1 MANSS
6 CDIRIPLFDKESSDF
21 CFEKS
26 REILSRPLQF
36 GSRTSFT
43 APTPPPSLE
52 YNDALPLSPRKDKK
66 SLSENLMDIE
76 NTLKALNLDFMHTYT
91 DVDKNDSDE
100 TILNDQFSSIVS
112 SLDDEISS
120 ATGSLK
126 SATVYNY
133 QNGKH
138 TTTTTFDF
146 NAATT
151 HLDKHL
157 QLMSSQV
164 NKNSPNSVDKR
175 SSTPDTGFAS
185 RDTISL
191 SRRSSQ
197 KSSYSPQDSYFSPK
211 DLNFPPSSAGGAG
224 SGGNYGNF
232 KSDIFKYGDDM
243 ISPFRSITTVHKTSN
258 TSIYSPSQLR
268 IDEAHNDSYNGNQEQ
283 RQRSMSFT
291 DNLNRDLAMNDKR
304 NGKFPKNNKNPE
316 DLAQKPKGMSYKSRS
331 ARART
336 LRRLSYNPMP
346 QVTTSSSS
354 TEDDSDH
361 SMDRSMARS
370 ECDIRSRGSGSLY
383 HRRRRPGF
391 QRKLFAAS
399 VKDDHDVEIPSE
411 RQSKIYGS
419 NASIKSAPHY
429 NYNRSSRNTGMG
441 PTSQR
446 PYKLNPYE
454 ESYPYEERIYDFG
467 AVPPP
472 KPAKTY
478 NAQML
483 TKPPKTFQ
491 VSAIATTNS
500 GSGSSSAS
508 SAAASFSRSVVG
520 NSSVFQEFDVSR
532 LTGRSPTSNAA
543 DPEHNNSSTQL
554 EFQWPEKIHASTVKQ
569 NEMLWRQQQQQQ
581 QHHQINEFT
590 THSNYRSSSKDHPS
604 STLSSST
611 TDSDQFEYRMG
622 YNTHLPPSP
631 AP

>member
-1 MANSS
+1 
-6 CDIRIPLFDKESSDF
+6 
-21 CFEKS
+21 
-26 REILSRPLQF
+26 
-36 GSRTSFT
+36 
-43 APTPPPSLE
+43 
-52 YNDALPLSPRKDKK
+52 
-66 SLSENLMDIE
+66 MDIE

-138 TTTTTFDF
+138 MTTTTFDF
-146 NAATT
+146 NAATN

-157 QLMSSQV
+157 QLMSTHQV
-164 NKNSPNSVDKR
+164 NKSSPNSMGDKR

-211 DLNFPPSSAGGAG
+211 DLNFPTPSSGGGGSSGAGG
-224 SGGNYGNF
+224 GGGCSSTYSNL

-243 ISPFRSITTVHKTSN
+243 LISPFRSISIGHKTSN

-268 IDEAHNDSYNGNQEQ
+268 IDEANHDAFNGNQEQ

-291 DNLNRDLAMNDKR
+291 DNLNRDLNMKDKR
-304 NGKFPKNNKNPE
+304 GINTKQHNKNLE
-316 DLAQKPKGMSYKSRS
+316 ELTTVKSKANIYKSRS

-346 QVTTSSSS
+346 QVATSSSS
-354 TEDDSDH
+354 SEDDSDR
-361 SMDRSMARS
+361 SMDHSLARS
-370 ECDIRSRGSGSLY
+370 ECDIRTRGSGSLY
-383 HRRRRPGF
+383 QRRRRQGF
-391 QRKLFAAS
+391 NRKVFSATGH
-399 VKDDHDVEIPSE
+399 DDPDVGMHAE

-429 NYNRSSRNTGMG
+429 NYNRTTRSTAMASS
-441 PTSQR
+441 SQR
-446 PYKLNPYE
+446 TYKLNPYE
-454 ESYPYEERIYDFG
+454 ESYPYDERIYDFG
-467 AVPPP
+467 KGQTAAT
-472 KPAKTY
+472 KPSY
-478 NAQML
+478 NAQIMAKQ
-483 TKPPKTFQ
+483 TKTFQ
-491 VSAIATTNS
+491 VSTIAGNS

-508 SAAASFSRSVVG
+508 SAAATFTHAIKA
-520 NSSVFQEFDVSR
+520 SSAVFQEFDVTR
-532 LTGRSPTSNAA
+532 LTGRSPTSNINDA
-543 DPEHNNSSTQL
+543 DPNTAASAGSQL

-569 NEMLWRQQQQQQ
+569 NELLWRQQQQQ
-581 QHHQINEFT
+581 HLKEFNS
-590 THSNYRSSSKDHPS
+590 HNSSYRSSKDQLS

-611 TDSDQFEYRMG
+611 TDSEQFEYRMG
-622 YNTHLPPSP
+622 YSTHLPPSP

>member
-1 MANSS
+1 
-6 CDIRIPLFDKESSDF
+6 
-21 CFEKS
+21 
-26 REILSRPLQF
+26 
-36 GSRTSFT
+36 
-43 APTPPPSLE
+43 
-52 YNDALPLSPRKDKK
+52 
-66 SLSENLMDIE
+66 MDIE

-138 TTTTTFDF
+138 MTTTTFDF
-146 NAATT
+146 NAATN

-157 QLMSSQV
+157 QLMSTQQP
-164 NKNSPNSVDKR
+164 NKSSPNSVGDKR

-211 DLNFPPSSAGGAG
+211 DLNFPTPSSGGG
-224 SGGNYGNF
+224 SGNAVGGSCSSTTYNNL
-232 KSDIFKYGDDM
+232 KTDIFQYGDDM
-243 ISPFRSITTVHKTSN
+243 LISPFRSVAIGHKTSN

-268 IDEAHNDSYNGNQEQ
+268 IDEAGSHDAFNGNQEQ

-291 DNLNRDLAMNDKR
+291 DNLNRDLNIKDKR
-304 NGKFPKNNKNPE
+304 GIKIKQHSQNLD
-316 DLAQKPKGMSYKSRS
+316 DLTTSKSKANIYKSRS

-346 QVTTSSSS
+346 QVATSSSS
-354 TEDDSDH
+354 SEDDSDR
-361 SMDRSMARS
+361 SMDHSLARS

-383 HRRRRPGF
+383 QRRRRHQGF
-391 QRKLFAAS
+391 NRKVFSAS
-399 VKDDHDVEIPSE
+399 VHDDQDVETHGE

-429 NYNRSSRNTGMG
+429 NYNRPTRSTAMG
-441 PTSQR
+441 CSSQR
-446 PYKLNPYE
+446 AYKLNPYE
-454 ESYPYEERIYDFG
+454 ESYPYDERIYDFG
-467 AVPPP
+467 KGQSTVT
-472 KPAKTY
+472 KSGYNTQLMAKQ
-478 NAQML
+478 A
-483 TKPPKTFQ
+483 KTFQ
-491 VSAIATTNS
+491 VSSLAGNS

-508 SAAASFSRSVVG
+508 SATATFTRAIKA
-520 NSSVFQEFDVSR
+520 NSAVFQEFDVSR
-532 LTGRSPTSNAA
+532 LTGRSPTSSKNENDPNSATAA
-543 DPEHNNSSTQL
+543 GSQL

-569 NEMLWRQQQQQQ
+569 NELLWRQQ
-581 QHHQINEFT
+581 HHHLSEFSS
-590 THSNYRSSSKDHPS
+590 HNSSYRSSKDQPS

-611 TDSDQFEYRMG
+611 TDSDQFESYRMG
-622 YNTHLPPSP
+622 YSSHLPPSP

>member
-1 MANSS
+1 MSS
-6 CDIRIPLFDKESSDF
+6 DINTLATSSADIRIPLFDKETSDF

-26 REILSRPLQF
+26 REILTRPLQF

-52 YNDALPLSPRKDKK
+52 YSDTVSQSTRKDKK
-66 SLSENLMDIE
+66 TLSENLLDIE

-126 SATVYNY
+126 SSTVYNY

-146 NAATT
+146 NAATN

-157 QLMSSQV
+157 QMMSGQTTKS
-164 NKNSPNSVDKR
+164 SPNSMDKR

-211 DLNFPPSSAGGAG
+211 DLNFPPISNPGTYA
-224 SGGNYGNF
+224 NF
-232 KSDIFKYGDDM
+232 KTDVYKYSDDIV
-243 ISPFRSITTVHKTSN
+243 SPLRSISTVHKTSN
-258 TSIYSPSQLR
+258 TSIYSPNQLR
-268 IDEAHNDSYNGNQEQ
+268 IDETHHDTFNGNQEQ

-291 DNLNRDLAMNDKR
+291 DNLNLDLSLTEKR
-304 NGKFPKNNKNPE
+304 SGRLPKNLKITE
-316 DLAQKPKGMSYKSRS
+316 DNAQKPKTLAYKSRS

-346 QVTTSSSS
+346 QVATSSSS
-354 TEDDSDH
+354 TDEDSDH
-361 SMDRSMARS
+361 SLDRSLARS

-383 HRRRRPGF
+383 HRRRRPNF
-391 QRKLFAAS
+391 NRKLFTHS

-429 NYNRSSRNTGMG
+429 NYPRPTRNSSMA

-446 PYKLNPYE
+446 PFKLNPYE

-467 AVPPP
+467 KSAP
-472 KPAKTY
+472 KNKSY
-478 NAQML
+478 NAQLMHK
-483 TKPPKTFQ
+483 TGKTFQ
-491 VSAIATTNS
+491 VSVIATNS

-520 NSSVFQEFDVSR
+520 NSSVFQEFDVTR
-532 LTGRSPTSNAA
+532 LTGRSPTSNIG
-543 DPEHNNSSTQL
+543 DTETNNSTSHL

-569 NEMLWRQQQQQQ
+569 NELLWRQQQQQLPL
-581 QHHQINEFT
+581 
-590 THSNYRSSSKDHPS
+590 SNYRSNSKDHPS

-611 TDSDQFEYRMG
+611 TDSDQFEYRLG
-622 YNTHLPPSP
+622 YNHHLPPSP

>member
-1 MANSS
+1 MATSS

-26 REILSRPLQF
+26 RELLTRPLQF

-52 YNDALPLSPRKDKK
+52 YTDAISQSPRKDKK
-66 SLSENLMDIE
+66 TLSENLMDIE

-211 DLNFPPSSAGGAG
+211 DLNFPPSSGGTG
-224 SGGNYGNF
+224 TGGCYANF

-243 ISPFRSITTVHKTSN
+243 VSPFRSITTVHKTSN
-258 TSIYSPSQLR
+258 TSIYSPNQLR
-268 IDEAHNDSYNGNQEQ
+268 IEEAQNDTYNGNQEQ

-291 DNLNRDLAMNDKR
+291 DNLNRDLPLSDKR
-304 NGKFPKNNKNPE
+304 NCKLLQQQKHSE
-316 DLAQKPKGMSYKSRS
+316 DVLQKPKSMAYKSRS

-354 TEDDSDH
+354 TDDDSDH

-383 HRRRRPGF
+383 QRRRRAGF
-391 QRKLFAAS
+391 NRKLFAVS
-399 VKDDHDVEIPSE
+399 VKNDQDVEIQG
-411 RQSKIYGS
+411 QSKIYGS

-429 NYNRSSRNTGMG
+429 NYARSTRSSAMG
-441 PTSQR
+441 PSSQR

-454 ESYPYEERIYDFG
+454 ETYPYEERIYDFG
-467 AVPPP
+467 AAAP
-472 KPAKTY
+472 KTKPY
-478 NAQML
+478 NAQSIP
-483 TKPPKTFQ
+483 KPPKTFQ
-491 VSAIATTNS
+491 VSAIATNS

-508 SAAASFSRSVVG
+508 SAAASFTRSVVA
-520 NSSVFQEFDVSR
+520 NSSVFQEFDVTR
-532 LTGRSPTSNAA
+532 LTGRSPTSNVA
-543 DPEHNNSSTQL
+543 DPEQTNTGSHL

-569 NEMLWRQQQQQQ
+569 NELLWRQQQQQLP
-581 QHHQINEFT
+581 EFNA
-590 THSNYRSSSKDHPS
+590 HSNYRSSKDHPS

-622 YNTHLPPSP
+622 YTTHLPPSP